1 MNQSMLAAPQ
11 TMAPPLDLYGPIA
24 ADLEE
29 VERILSQTLKSRYA
43 QVQPVVDHVRHYR
56 GKRLRP
62 VLLLLTARACGKATP
77 AHHVLGAVVEMIH
90 TATLVHDDILD
101 GAACGGT
108 SPTVNARWGV
118 HNAVLLGDYLF
129 THAFHL
135 ASTLDD
141 ARACRLIGQATNR
154 VCEGELC
161 QGLERGNLDLTE
173 AAYFDMIDGKTAE
186 LLACACHLGAL
197 YSGASAEA
205 VQALTRFGR
214 YVGLAFQIADD
225 LLDLVG
231 DEQTTG
237 KSLGTDLEQQKMTLP
252 LIRLHAAGA
261 AGVGGARAADPPGAG
276 RPQARAAAAV
286 PGGERRAGLRPAEGG
301 GFRGEGAE
309 GTGVPA
315 GVGVP
320 GGPGGGH
327 GSGGASEPLRWSGF
341 GFAAPAL
348 SDYIRTTQSVEGA
361 RQLDMTIGSIHR
373 RKHLLSLQPQGI
385 GRPVGSAS

>member
-1 MNQSMLAAPQ
+1 MQAIPH
-11 TMAPPLDLYGPIA
+11 TVAPPLDWYAPVA
-24 ADLEE
+24 SDLEE

-62 VLLLLTARACGKATP
+62 VLLLLTARACGKVTP

-90 TATLVHDDILD
+90 TATLVHDDVLD
-101 GAACGGT
+101 GA
-108 SPTVNARWGV
+108 SVRRHVPTVNADWGV
-118 HNAVLLGDYLF
+118 HNSVLLGDYLF

-141 ARACRLIGQATNR
+141 VRACRLIGKATNR

-173 AAYFDMIDGKTAE
+173 LAYFDMIDGKTAE
-186 LLACACHLGAL
+186 LLACACQLGAL
-197 YSGASAEA
+197 FSGASAEI

-214 YVGLAFQIADD
+214 NVGLAFQIADD

-252 LIRLHAAGA
+252 LIRALQHGPNGLAERVRQVLLAPDNHKREALRPCLAESDGIDY
-261 AGVGGARAADPPGAG
+261 ARRKAEELAG
-276 RPQARAAAAV
+276 RARKELTCLPPSACRVILEAV
-286 PGGERRAGLRPAEGG
+286 TER
-301 GFRGEGAE
+301 
-309 GTGVPA
+309 V
-315 GVGVP
+315 V
-320 GGPGGGH
+320 
-327 GSGGASEPLRWSGF
+327 
-341 GFAAPAL
+341 
-348 SDYIRTTQSVEGA
+348 
-361 RQLDMTIGSIHR
+361 HR
-373 RKHLLSLQPQGI
+373 SH
-385 GRPVGSAS
+385 